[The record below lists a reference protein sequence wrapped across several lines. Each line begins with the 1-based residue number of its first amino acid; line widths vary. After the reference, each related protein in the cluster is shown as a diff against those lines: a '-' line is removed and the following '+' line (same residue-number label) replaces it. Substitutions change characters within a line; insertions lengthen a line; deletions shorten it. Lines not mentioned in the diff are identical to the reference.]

1 MPTSDCGFQ
10 LGLIPE
16 KKWNWRTFA
25 ASYGM
30 LTGLILFFLVV
41 GVVVPDTLLL
51 DANYHITELIP
62 RPALRPE
69 RLHKSKPL
77 HMKLLPPAP
86 VFETPKLIVPHEVRA
101 AQPQQQGN
109 EPPTEGEPA
118 EDEFAAAAA
127 GVRDAEADRAAR
139 GPRGKAAAAGN

>member
-101 AQPQQQGN
+101 ACTSRPSSRSWRCSCWESCTVQSGCSWRCHDR
-109 EPPTEGEPA
+109 
-118 EDEFAAAAA
+118 EDGRE
-127 GVRDAEADRAAR
+127 
-139 GPRGKAAAAGN
+139 